1 MSTSPGSPQDPQHD
15 PTRPDPTQ
23 QPPTGGYVPQPQ
35 PGPPGHPVQPPGYA
49 AAPTSEERT
58 WALVAHVG
66 TLVAA
71 WFAMGF
77 VCPLVIML
85 IKGNESPFVRRH
97 AVESLNFQISL
108 LIYLVVSAVLVLL
121 VVGIFMLIALGIFA
135 LVVIIMA
142 TIAAS
147 NGQDYRYPLT
157 IRLVS

>member
-1 MSTSPGSPQDPQHD
+1 
-15 PTRPDPTQ
+15 
-23 QPPTGGYVPQPQ
+23 
-35 PGPPGHPVQPPGYA
+35 
-49 AAPTSEERT
+49 
-58 WALVAHVG
+58 
-66 TLVAA
+66 
-71 WFAMGF
+71 MGF
-77 VCPLVIML
+77 ICPLVIML